1 MLQQFRLVLTLI
13 NVKTY
18 KYWFS
23 ATTKDKAQNQC
34 FTGALPHTNIDEVLS
49 IPNQCAIYFKIMSTT
64 PSEMHEP

>member
-1 MLQQFRLVLTLI
+1 LVFDMLQQFRLVLILI

-49 IPNQCAIYFKIMSTT
+49 IPNQCTIYLKS
-64 PSEMHEP
+64 